1 MSVNTNNLSDLE
13 EIDRFEQ
20 AVQSFTSGQMDADRF
35 TAFRLQHGVY
45 GQRQEGVNMFRV
57 KVPGGRLSLEQLDA
71 LADVAE
77 KYAQRDIAHIT
88 TRQSIQIHFIPLDK
102 ISASMRRLAQVGL
115 TSREACSNAVRNMS
129 ACALSGVCPREHV
142 DVNTHVDGA
151 VQHFLRNPLNQ
162 QLPRKFKIS
171 FSACEADCAQALL
184 QDAGVVATV
193 RNGQHG
199 FMVKA
204 CGGLGHKPRKAIV
217 VEEFIP
223 EHELLF
229 SLEALVTL
237 HNKYSD
243 RTKRAKSRI
252 KFLIDR
258 FGVEGFLEKYR
269 EEYTRTRQA
278 LADKPFPRGAWRT
291 QSGNEIP
298 GPGAPRK
305 LFAQHQAG
313 GMTRCADAAGAGM
326 PPDRLLPQTAGFT
339 ITSDLASAVGSPS
352 RMASSPTSNVSEA
365 SLFVLPVAVPLGD
378 LRVAQIRGIT
388 QLLRAHGLGEVHTT
402 QDQNLA
408 ILNVTQEQVAA
419 LRAGLAALN
428 LREPGAGDNVTA
440 CPGNSTCRLGITS
453 SMSVAPKLS
462 GGAKDL
468 RIRVSGCHN
477 GCAQP
482 ETGDIGIYGEGK
494 RVHGKLVPHYQM
506 YFGGSG
512 TAGGAL
518 ALKGPAVPAARAE
531 QAVARVEQA
540 YHDSGAESFFAWS
553 RVQQPEF
560 FHSLLADIIEVKK
573 GDVADVMRDH
583 GDTTDFRVVNL
594 GGGECAGV
602 SQVLIGANFFEA
614 AHERDYRNALM
625 FQRKLEEAAHC
636 SAAILRLLGSGLA
649 QLLGSLRQDDLAK
662 LAVQLN
668 RLVPGALASEFAR
681 LAALLDNT
689 SELTVAELEIINHA
703 VDAWT
708 VEASAFCTA
717 QDAQLDLSEAL
728 PKVAVS
734 GTGEALAKVLAA
746 RPDAAQSCKETA

>member
-1 MSVNTNNLSDLE
+1 MSANAKSLSDLE

-20 AVQSFTSGQMDADRF
+20 TVQSFFSGQIDTDRF
-35 TAFRLQHGVY
+35 TSFRLQHGVY

-57 KVPGGRLSLEQLDA
+57 KVPGGRLTPEQLDA

-77 KYAQRDIAHIT
+77 TYAQRDIAHIT

-102 ISASMRRLAQVGL
+102 ISAAMRRLAQVGL
-115 TSREACSNAVRNMS
+115 TSREACNNAVRNMS

-142 DVNTHVDGA
+142 DVNAHLDGA
-151 VQHFLRNPLNQ
+151 VRHFLRNPLNQ
-162 QLPRKFKIS
+162 QLPRKFKIG
-171 FSACEADCAQALL
+171 FSACEADCSQSLL

-193 RNGQHG
+193 KNGQPG

-204 CGGLGHKPRKAIV
+204 CGGLGPKPREAIV

-243 RTKRAKSRI
+243 RTRRARSRI

-269 EEYTRTRQA
+269 EEYARTRQA
-278 LADKPFPRGAWRT
+278 LSGKTTPCGVWRA
-291 QSGNEIP
+291 QSGHEIP

-305 LFAQHQAG
+305 LFAQHQPG
-313 GMTRCADAAGAGM
+313 
-326 PPDRLLPQTAGFT
+326 
-339 ITSDLASAVGSPS
+339 
-352 RMASSPTSNVSEA
+352 
-365 SLFVLPVAVPLGD
+365 LFVLPVAVPLGD
-378 LRVAQIRGIT
+378 LRVAQIRGLT
-388 QLLRAHGLGEVHTT
+388 QLLRAQGLREVHTT

-408 ILNVTQEQVAA
+408 IMNVKQEQVAA

-428 LREPGAGDNVTA
+428 LREPAAGDNVTA

-453 SMSVAPKLS
+453 SMKVAPKLS

-494 RVHGKLVPHYQM
+494 RMHGKLVPHYQM

-531 QAVARVEQA
+531 QAIARVEQA
-540 YHDSGAESFFAWS
+540 YKDSGAESFFAWARS
-553 RVQQPEF
+553 QQPDSF
-560 FHSLLADIIEVKK
+560 KQLLADIIEVKAK
-573 GDVADVMRDH
+573 DVEEVMRDH
-583 GDTTDFRVVNL
+583 GVPRFVISGDFFFFL
-594 GGGECAGV
+594 GKHFALALRSEHY
-602 SQVLIGANFFEA
+602 FF
-614 AHERDYRNALM
+614 
-625 FQRKLEEAAHC
+625 
-636 SAAILRLLGSGLA
+636 
-649 QLLGSLRQDDLAK
+649 
-662 LAVQLN
+662 N
-668 RLVPGALASEFAR
+668 RLHTFRRAHGLLVPAGREDRRFVQKIFEVSAGKSRGALG
-681 LAALLDNT
+681 D
-689 SELTVAELEIINHA
+689 
-703 VDAWT
+703 
-708 VEASAFCTA
+708 
-717 QDAQLDLSEAL
+717 
-728 PKVAVS
+728 
-734 GTGEALAKVLAA
+734 
-746 RPDAAQSCKETA
+746 